1 MEVFESN
8 GVGVVDESTEQAV
21 PLRQVADDECL
32 LWGNPDVDKLLET
45 ATRCDHPKRTVLG
58 AHQIHRG
65 PHDPLEDDGQLE
77 VFNDGKVRPQ
87 QSAQSTLRGEH
98 ILSAI
103 HEVAERTVEFCSRLI
118 GEGENFVVRCHVI
131 PLPTLIK

>member
-1 MEVFESN
+1 VEVLKSN
-8 GVGVVDESTEQAV
+8 GTGVVDECPEQAV
-21 PLRQVADDECL
+21 PLRQVADDESL
-32 LWGNPDVDKLLET
+32 LWRNPDVDELLET
-45 ATRCDHPKRTVLG
+45 ATRSDHTEGTVLG

-77 VFNDGKVRPQ
+77 VFHDGKVRPQ
-87 QSAQSTLRGEH
+87 QCAQSTLRGEH

>member
-1 MEVFESN
+1 MEVLESD
-8 GVGVVDESTEQAV
+8 GSGVVDEGTEQAV

-32 LWGNPDVDKLLET
+32 LRGNPDVDELLET
-45 ATRCDHPKRTVLG
+45 ATRGDHTEGTILG
-58 AHQIHRG
+58 AHQFHRG

-77 VFNDGKVRPQ
+77 VFHDGEIRPEQ
-87 QSAQSTLRGEH
+87 SPQSALRGEH

-103 HEVAERTVEFCSRLI
+103 HEVADRTVEFGSRLI
-118 GEGENFVVRCHVI
+118 GEGEKFVVRCHVI